1 MKKSHVVQS
10 PNDHRSYLPLT
21 LDNGLRVLLVEQ
33 PDAEKSAAAMAV
45 NVGHFDDPT
54 DREGLAHFLE
64 HLVFLGSSAFPDAGG
79 YQQFIAAH
87 GGSNNAWTGTEH
99 SCFYFDIEHAHF
111 PQGLHRFAD
120 MLGAPLFSDEAV
132 DKERQAIEAEFSM
145 KLKDD
150 GRRIYQAHKESINP
164 LHPFAKFS
172 VGNLSTLDDRP
183 AQTAQQAVREFYQ
196 QQYSTSRM
204 TLVLVSAAPL
214 AEQQQWVENYF
225 SMMPAHLPAKSSLT
239 QPLYLAEHLGIQLN
253 IQPHKP
259 TQRFVLSFAFPDIQP
274 WYRFKLVS
282 FLAHLLGDEGP
293 GSLLSGLKAKGWV
306 NAMSAGGGID
316 GSNYK
321 DFTLSFEL
329 MPEGMFQQEQILAES
344 FSYLAMLKQQPFP
357 QTLFNERQQ
366 LVQWSFI
373 YQENK
378 APQQLASDLA
388 VNLQHYPIEDYV
400 FGDYRMELPPVE
412 LYAQLLSYF
421 NADNLRLML
430 IAPEVP
436 VDRQARWYHTP
447 YSQITVTPELLAT
460 LKQAPPKADYRLPGH
475 NPYLVAKL
483 DLLPAEAT
491 VETPQRYFENDAMTL
506 WFKPD
511 AEFQSPKGHIFVQL
525 TLPNTIQDLTQLAL
539 TKLWLELFLDQV
551 NEQFYPATTAG
562 LHYNLYVQQHG
573 LTLHTS
579 GLSGNQ
585 IALVKDLLEQLPRQ
599 QFQPERF
606 IEMQRQLVQHWQNH
620 ARNKPISQL
629 FSRLSALLQ
638 PLNPEAEQLAEILAA
653 TSFED
658 FKRFSAHMFA
668 QLHLEAMMLGNWT
681 VCNVQALQQQLLEWL
696 QSAPSIGRKLAKQ
709 SYSTAQLGPIWLEL
723 PICQDDHAL
732 VIYLPA
738 QQRTPH
744 NMALFMLMNH
754 LVSPEYF
761 HALRTEQQLGYLVG
775 TGYVPMNLKPGIAFY
790 VQSPKVEPADLYEAT
805 IIFYRK
811 FLEELPELTV
821 QEFDELKQSLQGQI
835 KERDNSLG
843 SRAKR
848 VWLAIGQGDP
858 QCLLSSQIQQQLE
871 LLTLEHFIE
880 FCYTLLAP
888 DYDAI
893 FLATGPAPKHSHI
906 QQLTIHQLSGLL
918 QLQPDDDH

>member
-1 MKKSHVVQS
+1 MKKSHVLQS

-21 LDNGLRVLLVEQ
+21 LENGLRVLLVEQ

-64 HLVFLGSSAFPDAGG
+64 HLVFLGSQDFPESGG

-87 GGSNNAWTGTEH
+87 GGSHNAWTGTEH
-99 SCFYFDIEHAHF
+99 SCFYFDIDQRHF
-111 PQGLHRFAD
+111 GQALHRFAD
-120 MLGAPLFSDEAV
+120 MLGAPLFSEEAV

-183 AQTAQQAVREFYQ
+183 GQTAQQAVRDFYQ
-196 QQYSTSRM
+196 QQYSASRM
-204 TLVLVSAAPL
+204 TLVIVSASPL
-214 AEQQQWVENYF
+214 SEQQQLAAKYF
-225 SMMPAHLPAKSSLT
+225 SQLPSHLAAKASLS

-259 TQRFVLSFAFPDIQP
+259 TQRFVLSFALPDIQP

-282 FLAHLLGDEGP
+282 FLAHIMGDEGP
-293 GSLLSGLKAKGWV
+293 GSLLSNLKAKGWV

-329 MPEGMFQQEQILAES
+329 MPEGMQQQQQILAES

-357 QTLFNERQQ
+357 HTLFNERQQ

-378 APQQLASDLA
+378 APLQLASDLA

-400 FGDYRMELPPVE
+400 FGDYRMELPPPE
-412 LYAQLLSYF
+412 LYHQLLSYF

-447 YSQITVTPELLAT
+447 YSQMMVTPEQLAT
-460 LKQAPPKADYRLPGH
+460 LKLAQPKPDYRLPGN

-483 DLLPAEAT
+483 DLLAPDAT
-491 VETPQRYFENDAMTL
+491 VETPQKYFENDALTL

-525 TLPNTIQDLTQLAL
+525 TLPNTVQDLTQLAL

-585 IALVKDLLEQLPRQ
+585 IALVNDLLEQLPKQ
-599 QFQPERF
+599 AFQPERF

-653 TSFED
+653 TSFAD
-658 FKRFSAHMFA
+658 FERFSAQMFA
-668 QLHLEAMMLGNWT
+668 QLRLEAMMLGNWT
-681 VCNVQALQQQLLEWL
+681 EENVAALQQQLLQWL
-696 QSAPSIGRKLAKQ
+696 QHRPQICGKLAKQ
-709 SYSTAQLGPIWLEL
+709 SYNTAQLGPIWLEL
-723 PICQDDHAL
+723 PISQDDHAL

-738 QQRTPH
+738 RQRTPQ

-790 VQSPKVEPADLYEAT
+790 VQSPKVEPADLYYAT
-805 IIFYRK
+805 LIFYRK

-821 QEFDELKQSLQGQI
+821 QEFDELKQSLQSQI

-858 QCLLSSQIQQQLE
+858 ECQLSGQIQQQLE
-871 LLTLEHFIE
+871 LLSLEQFIE

-888 DYDAI
+888 DYDAV
-893 FLATGPAPKHSHI
+893 FLATGPAPEHSHMRQI
-906 QQLTIHQLSGLL
+906 SIHDLGDILELQQ
-918 QLQPDDDH
+918 DDD